1 MKKENNRLPRSFFS
15 RDTLTVARE
24 MLGCRLVHIQDGKRI
39 SGIIIEA
46 EAYCGETDLGCHSK
60 AGLTERTKP
69 MYGPP
74 GNAYVYFTY
83 GMHWLFNIV
92 TQPEGQPEAV
102 LIRAIIPDEG
112 IEIIKDRRG
121 NQPKRNW
128 TNGPAKITQALG
140 IGKEYNQVDL
150 TKTGSNLFIEEEF
163 SIPNKFVTNS
173 PRIGLFTVPEPW
185 KSIPWRFLAEVPE
198 GWYETM
204 LLQNN
209 PEDKR

>member
-1 MKKENNRLPRSFFS
+1 
-15 RDTLTVARE
+15 
-24 MLGCRLVHIQDGKRI
+24 
-39 SGIIIEA
+39 
-46 EAYCGETDLGCHSK
+46 
-60 AGLTERTKP
+60 

-74 GNAYVYFTY
+74 GHAYVYFTY